1 MFLYSAIS
9 SSFFSLDSAF
19 SLSVASAVFSSSFP
33 ASSALSDSLFSS
45 PAASPSWVVWAASSS
60 AEPPFWSDFS
70 PLDGASSF
78 PSFFS
83 LAFPLH
89 ASFSSPASA
98 KRKEKERY
106 NKNKNQDSSLLNGF
120 SFTVEWNSQEIIS
133 FRPMVWKFRSHFFL
147 FPLHI
152 FFTCLRLLSKIKKN
166 SVCSFKYVYYYE
178 CNIMSYNY
186 FNL

>member
-1 MFLYSAIS
+1 MFFYSAIS

-45 PAASPSWVVWAASSS
+45 PAASPSWAVWPASSS

-89 ASFSSPASA
+89 ASFSSLASA

-133 FRPMVWKFRSHFFL
+133 FRPMVWKFRSHFFFISPPFLSRALDCYHKLRKLL
-147 FPLHI
+147 FVHLN
-152 FFTCLRLLSKIKKN
+152 LSITA
-166 SVCSFKYVYYYE
+166 S
-178 CNIMSYNY
+178 CN
-186 FNL
+186 NLNLYPYI